1 MKDDEGVWF
10 MKGALSVVLRHCTV
24 IGQNC
29 APFTTKEKA
38 HFEGVSAE
46 MGHQGLRGLTIV
58 LF

>member
-1 MKDDEGVWF
+1 

-24 IGQNC
+24 IGQNH

-46 MGHQGLRGLTIV
+46 MGHQGLRGPTIILI